1 MKFIDEAVIKVT
13 AGDGGKG
20 CVSFRRE
27 KFVPRGGPDGGDGG
41 NGGDVILKAT
51 TQLTTLLDF
60 KYKKHFSA
68 GRGVHGKGAQKEGRE
83 GANVLLV
90 VPAGTIIYDHET
102 GEKLVDLSEEG
113 AVFVA
118 ARGGRGGKG
127 NAYFKS
133 STRQAPR
140 FAQPGGEGEVKTL
153 RLELKLLA
161 DVGLIG
167 YPNAGKSTL
176 LSVISKARPKIA
188 DYPFTTLTPSL
199 GMVAHKSY
207 PPYTVADIPG
217 LIEGAHEG
225 KGLGIDF
232 LKHVDRTKIL
242 LHLVSVDPLEEL
254 PPLERFRRIQAEL
267 KGFSSALATRPQVVV
282 LTKIDLLEGEKALK
296 DLSRPFEKIGC
307 ELFAISAVNRVG
319 LEKLLDHI
327 SKILPPLRGGS

>member
-1 MKFIDEAVIKVT
+1 MKFIDEAVIKVN

-27 KFVPRGGPDGGDGG
+27 KFVPRGGPDGG
-41 NGGDVILKAT
+41 NGGKGGDIILKAT
-51 TQLTTLLDF
+51 SQLSTLLDF
-60 KYKKHFSA
+60 QYKKHFAA
-68 GRGVHGKGAQKEGRE
+68 GRGTHGKGAQKDGRE
-83 GANVLLV
+83 GGNVLLL
-90 VPAGTIIYDHET
+90 VPAGTIVYDHET
-102 GEKLVDLSEEG
+102 GEMLEDLADAG
-113 AVFVA
+113 ATLVA

-127 NAYFKS
+127 NAFFKS
-133 STRQAPR
+133 STHQAPR
-140 FAQPGGEGEVKTL
+140 HAQPGEEGESRTL

-199 GMVAHKSY
+199 GMVAHKSF

-217 LIEGAHEG
+217 LIEGAHQG

-242 LHLVSVDPLEEL
+242 LHLVSVDSMEEL
-254 PPLERFRRIQAEL
+254 EPLERFRKIQAEL
-267 KGFSSALATRPQVVV
+267 KGFSESLASRPQVVL

-296 DLSRPFEKIGC
+296 GLLTSFGKIPFP
-307 ELFAISAVNRVG
+307 LFPISSATRKG
-319 LEKLLDHI
+319 LDKLLDHV
-327 SKILPPLRGGS
+327 SRAVKRD